1 MGSTLESF
9 VFGELAK
16 AENLTDELVIS
27 HYRDKD
33 EVEVDFVI
41 EKGAGIVVGIEVKA
55 SSTVYASDFRGLRK
69 LADRV
74 GSRFAQ
80 GVVLYD
86 GTHVLPFGE
95 KLSAAPISA
104 LWTE

>member
-1 MGSTLESF
+1 LGSTLESF
-9 VFGELAK
+9 VFCELAK
-16 AENLTDELVIS
+16 AENLADERVIS

-33 EVEVDFVI
+33 QVEVDFVI
-41 EKGAGIVVGIEVKA
+41 ENGAGIVVGIEVKA
-55 SSTVYASDFRGLRK
+55 SSTVHASDFRGLRR

-80 GVVLYD
+80 GVVLYG

-95 KLSAAPISA
+95 KLSAVPIST
-104 LWTE
+104 LWTT